1 MAFCICQFIDKGL
14 FTMEFYC
21 YDCPRRCGAKRGPAE
36 RGGFCGA
43 SSLPRVSRAAAHF
56 GEEPCISGSRGSGAI
71 FFTGCNLRCVFCQN
85 REISRGGGQ
94 GRELTVQQLR
104 DTMLRLRD
112 TGVHNINLVT
122 PTHYSRAIIEALT
135 GLELGIPVVWNSSGY
150 ESVETLRRLEGLV
163 QVYMPDYKYYKQDP
177 ARRYSSA
184 PDYPQVAAAAI
195 KEMFRQRG
203 AYELD
208 NEGLLRSG
216 VLIRHLIL
224 PGQELNAM
232 DVIDFV
238 AEEFPRD
245 SVLFSLMSQYTPM
258 PGLEKHPELSR
269 RVDGETNSM
278 LISYMLRRGISSG
291 YWQETGSATDEMIP
305 DFDLTGL
312 DTSGSLYD
320 N

>member
-1 MAFCICQFIDKGL
+1 
-14 FTMEFYC
+14 
-21 YDCPRRCGAKRGPAE
+21 
-36 RGGFCGA
+36 
-43 SSLPRVSRAAAHF
+43 
-56 GEEPCISGSRGSGAI
+56 
-71 FFTGCNLRCVFCQN
+71 
-85 REISRGGGQ
+85 
-94 GRELTVQQLR
+94 
-104 DTMLRLRD
+104 MLRLRD

-122 PTHYSRAIIEALT
+122 PTHYSRAIAEALD

-163 QVYMPDYKYYKQDP
+163 QVYMPDYKYYKQEP
-177 ARRYSSA
+177 ARRYSAA
-184 PDYPQVAAAAI
+184 PDYPEAAAAAI

-208 NEGLLRSG
+208 DEGILRSG

-238 AEEFPRD
+238 AEEFPPE

-269 RVDGETNSM
+269 RVDSETNSM
-278 LISYMLRRGISSG
+278 LISYMQRRGISSG
-291 YWQETGSATDEMIP
+291 YWQETDSATDEMIP

-312 DTSGSLYD
+312 DIDERL
-320 N
+320 

>member
-1 MAFCICQFIDKGL
+1 
-14 FTMEFYC
+14 MEYYC
-21 YDCPRRCGAKRGPAE
+21 LDCPRRCGAKRSE
-36 RGGFCGA
+36 TEHGGFCGA
-43 SSLPRVSRAAAHF
+43 GVLPRVARAAPHY
-56 GEEPCISGSRGSGAI
+56 GEEPCISGERGSGAI

-85 REISRGGGQ
+85 REISRGGGE
-94 GRELTVQQLR
+94 GRELTVQELR

-122 PTHYSRAIIEALT
+122 PSHYTRSIAEALS

-150 ESVETLRRLEGLV
+150 ESVDTLRLLEGLV
-163 QVYMPDYKYYKQDP
+163 QVYMPDFKYYKSEP
-177 ARRYSSA
+177 ARRYSLA
-184 PDYPQVAAAAI
+184 PDYPEIAAAAV

-208 NEGLLRSG
+208 GDGILRSG

-238 AEEFPRD
+238 SEEFPEG

-258 PGLEKHPELSR
+258 PGLYKHPELSR
-269 RVDGETNSM
+269 RIDAETNS
-278 LISYMLRRGISSG
+278 LLCSYMQRRGIYAG
-291 YWQETGSATDEMIP
+291 YWQEPESATDEMIP
-305 DFDLTGL
+305 AFDLTGL
-312 DTSGSLYD
+312 D
-320 N
+320 

>member
-1 MAFCICQFIDKGL
+1 MEYICF
-14 FTMEFYC
+14 
-21 YDCPRRCGAKRGPAE
+21 DCPRRCGAKRSPTE
-36 RGGFCGA
+36 HGGFCGSGA
-43 SSLPRVSRAAAHF
+43 LPRVSRAAPHY
-56 GEEPCISGSRGSGAI
+56 GEEPCVSGRRGSGAV

-85 REISRGGGQ
+85 REISRGGGM
-94 GRELTVQQLR
+94 GRELTVQELR

-112 TGVHNINLVT
+112 MGVHNINLVT
-122 PTHYSRAIIEALT
+122 PTHYSRAIAQALS
-135 GLELGIPVVWNSSGY
+135 GIELGIPVVWNSSGY

-163 QVYMPDYKYYKQDP
+163 QVYMPDFKYYKQDL
-177 ARRYSSA
+177 AHRYSAA
-184 PDYPQVAAAAI
+184 PDYPTVAAAAI

-208 NEGLLRSG
+208 EDGILRSG

-232 DVIDFV
+232 DVIDFA
-238 AEEFPRD
+238 AEEFPPE

-269 RVDGETNSM
+269 RVDSETNSL
-278 LISYMLRRGISSG
+278 LISYMQRRGISAG
-291 YWQETGSATDEMIP
+291 YWQETDSATDELIP

-312 DTSGSLYD
+312 DTDKSL
-320 N
+320 